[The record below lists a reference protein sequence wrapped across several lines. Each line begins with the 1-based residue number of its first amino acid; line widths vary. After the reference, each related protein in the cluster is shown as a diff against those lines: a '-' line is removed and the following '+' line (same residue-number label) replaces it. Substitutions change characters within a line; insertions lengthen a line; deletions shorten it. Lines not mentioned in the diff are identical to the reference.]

1 MPKKPT
7 VAIALSGGVDSSVSA
22 LLLKK
27 AGFKVF
33 ALFMKNWEE
42 TDENGKCLAS
52 KDLEDVAKVC
62 EILKIPYYTINFA
75 QEYREKVF
83 NLFLKGYQAG
93 YTPNP
98 DILCNKEIKF
108 NLFLKK
114 ALKLGADLMATGH
127 YARIDSN
134 YNLLKGLDKN
144 KDQSYFI
151 YTLKQDILKK
161 VLFPIGHLEKTE
173 VRKIALEN
181 NLPIALKKDST
192 GICFIGKRSFR
203 PFLSKFLKPK
213 KGFFVDLEGKVMGE
227 HEGSFLYT
235 IGQREGLK
243 IGGEGQ
249 AWFVV
254 GKETEK
260 NLVIVAQGPE
270 HPALFAKTLIASDL
284 TWVDDDLPFLKNP
297 SDSSQAGSH
306 PNQNNQK
313 PLFSCRAKIRYRQ
326 EDQECTIEKIE
337 NGLAYVSFKNP
348 QRAIAPLQSIV
359 FYQEDRC
366 LGGGV
371 IQSVGPSLYH
381 SQESL
386 NQYVK

>member
-1 MPKKPT
+1 MLKKPT
-7 VAIALSGGVDSSVSA
+7 VAIALSGGVDSAVSA

-27 AGFKVF
+27 AGFTVF

-42 TDENGKCLAS
+42 TDKNGKCLAS
-52 KDLEDVAKVC
+52 KDLEDVAKIS
-62 EILKIPYYTINFA
+62 EALKIPYYTINFA
-75 QEYREKVF
+75 KEYREKVF
-83 NLFLKGYQAG
+83 NLFLKGYESG

-127 YARIDSN
+127 YTRIDSN
-134 YNLLKGLDKN
+134 YNLIKGLDQT
-144 KDQSYFI
+144 KDQSYFL
-151 YTLKQDILKK
+151 YTLKKEILKK

-227 HEGSFLYT
+227 HEGAFLYT
-235 IGQREGLK
+235 LGQREGLK
-243 IGGEGQ
+243 IGGEGP

-254 GKETEK
+254 GKDIQK
-260 NLVIVAQGPE
+260 NLVFVAQGAE
-270 HPALFAKTLIASDL
+270 HPALFASTLIASDL
-284 TWVDDDLPFLKNP
+284 TWVAENQTFKTPFTCK
-297 SDSSQAGSH
+297 
-306 PNQNNQK
+306 
-313 PLFSCRAKIRYRQ
+313 AKVRYRQ
-326 EDQECTIEKIE
+326 KEQLCTIDKIE
-337 NGLAYVSFKNP
+337 NGLAYVTFKEP
-348 QRAIAPLQSIV
+348 QRAITPLQSIV
-359 FYQEDRC
+359 FYQDDCC
-366 LGGGV
+366 LGGGFIKSV
-371 IQSVGPSLYH
+371 GSSLYDLQSSLSQSVIY
-381 SQESL
+381 
-386 NQYVK
+386 

>member
-1 MPKKPT
+1 MLKKPT

-52 KDLEDVAKVC
+52 QDLEDVAKVC

-127 YARIDSN
+127 YARIDSS
-134 YNLLKGLDKN
+134 YNLLKGLDKT
-144 KDQSYFI
+144 KDQSYFL

-181 NLPIALKKDST
+181 NLPVALKKDST

-203 PFLSKFLKPK
+203 PFLSKFIKPK

-227 HEGSFLYT
+227 HEGAFLYT
-235 IGQREGLK
+235 LGQREGLK
-243 IGGEGQ
+243 IGGEGK

-254 GKETEK
+254 GKEIEK

-270 HPALFAKTLIASDL
+270 HPALFSNTLIAFDL
-284 TWVDDDLPFLKNP
+284 TWVDNDFSFSKKQ
-297 SDSSQAGSH
+297 SDPNSSTPH
-306 PNQNNQK
+306 QNSQK
-313 PLFSCRAKIRYRQ
+313 TPFSCQAKILYRQ
-326 EDQECTIEKIE
+326 EEQECTIEKIE
-337 NGLAYVSFKNP
+337 KGLAYVSFKIP
-348 QRAIAPLQSIV
+348 QRAITPLQSIV
-359 FYQEDRC
+359 FYQGELC
-366 LGGGV
+366 LGGGL

-381 SQESL
+381 LQESL
-386 NQYVK
+386 SQEVTQ